1 MITLPPS
8 PGIHLSL
15 SLSKLHPLKIN
26 QTQFSA
32 STPTYISIIL
42 KLKKILTKPCECVW
56 PPGGRLQSSCRATNI
71 SASPCL
77 EEIQNTCVPRFLQQA
92 VKSLFLSK
100 HLVPMHVFSSVMFAR
115 AVKDLRLLRNPPDRQ
130 NSVMILSLGLLQ
142 PKPATAA
149 GPASLN
155 SGTRR

>member
-1 MITLPPS
+1 MFC
-8 PGIHLSL
+8 IH
-15 SLSKLHPLKIN
+15 
-26 QTQFSA
+26 
-32 STPTYISIIL
+32 STNIDNISIMF
-42 KLKKILTKPCECVW
+42 KAEKNLTKPCECVW

-71 SASPCL
+71 SASLCL
-77 EEIQNTCVPRFLQQA
+77 EEIQNTCVYSCNRLSNRCFG
-92 VKSLFLSK
+92 SLSK

-149 GPASLN
+149 AGPASLN

>member
-1 MITLPPS
+1 MCLATWGEITILLP
-8 PGIHLSL
+8 GNKHLG
-15 SLSKLHPLKIN
+15 
-26 QTQFSA
+26 
-32 STPTYISIIL
+32 
-42 KLKKILTKPCECVW
+42 LTVSRGNSEHM
-56 PPGGRLQSSCRATNI
+56 
-71 SASPCL
+71 CL
-77 EEIQNTCVPRFLQQA
+77 FLQQA

-149 GPASLN
+149 AGPASLN